1 MASDEYKMFTVRSL
15 PDATGEFDIKD
26 IRRDLSSLVNNAI
39 KSSLPENAY
48 FKVGEKQIAPNGQV
62 SVNVYMHE
70 DQSALAEKSARQ
82 QMESLSHRGSISP
95 RYEVTPSK
103 DVSDDVT
110 KALIADEQEMNKEQ
124 REGIRFNKGTLLR
137 AVAILTAIANIA
149 RRILSSVTSMAQQT
163 AKDMITANNLSMSYD
178 AVRTYRQVETIH
190 GMKEGT
196 ITGGISDIQKM
207 FGNIT
212 ALDEKALE
220 SLAIVMGGKI
230 EEMVKMGLGSSN
242 PEKVLGAILD
252 TFNEKANAGY
262 NSIGQQVGEVQAR
275 RELYSYL
282 LRISPQ
288 IADIF
293 ATMQEEQHNVNS
305 IWRNSYETFEQ
316 MKNAFPTARNNTPA
330 DYNVGATAGQEW
342 NKAVSVLNQIKH
354 SIELSL
360 VPEVLKIARWL
371 SNNRAFMSESQ
382 KAQLNR
388 ENYAKNE
395 AFIRSAETTI
405 SAIESSSG
413 GKPSVAQA
421 TRIKLLKEAMERARE
436 ANTAGLGDKIDFE
449 GYETTY
455 ELQLDVERDLATRK
469 NSTEIKSQKG
479 VGVSTGLTPSD
490 EEIARVL
497 SGHPDVEKAMRA
509 EYEEKR
515 RKSITDYNEAKE
527 LEGITRAQ
535 EEEEQFAYL
544 KAQEIDERTLER
556 QREIDEAKEKQK
568 KLVLA
573 GKVKKTKAYKEARNS
588 GDLSI
593 NTVYSDLLALQSLYP
608 EEDFLHDENGKELSL
623 KEARQKAIDS
633 GKAIPSNHGYSLDIV
648 REPIELD
655 ENTLARLREQ
665 AKATAWTNVPST
677 PAPSALG
684 GGSFYQW
691 AYSEYKDRFD
701 PKLLDYQLEDDI
713 NASYTDGGNA
723 LTELTF
729 RQWNKAVQAVAN
741 SLAGKSYS
749 GNAKV
754 VFSSGD
760 VTDETGVIQHKFT
773 FSVTADGKTLV
784 KDQPIETVTTGAL
797 WGDHSSLLE
806 TDINISNGKVNSM
819 GSTPSQMTRTN
830 RGQK

>member
-15 PDATGEFDIKD
+15 PDTKGEFDIKD

-124 REGIRFNKGTLLR
+124 REGIRFNRGTLLR

-330 DYNVGATAGQEW
+330 DYNVSATAGQEW
-342 NKAVSVLNQIKH
+342 NKALSVMKQILQ
-354 SIELSL
+354 SIQISL

-371 SNNRAFMSESQ
+371 SNNRSFMSESQ

-395 AFIRSAETTI
+395 AFIRSAEATI

-413 GKPSVAQA
+413 GKPTVAQA
-421 TRIKLLKEAMERARE
+421 TRIKLLKEAVERARE
-436 ANTAGLGDKIDFE
+436 ANSAGLGERVDFE
-449 GYETTY
+449 GYATTY
-455 ELQLDVERDLATRK
+455 ELQLNVERDLETRK
-469 NSTEIKSQKG
+469 KSTAIKSRMG
-479 VGVSTGLTPSD
+479 IGVSTGLAPSD

-497 SGHPDVEKAMRA
+497 SGHPDVETAMRA
-509 EYEEKR
+509 EYEKEQKDF
-515 RKSITDYNEAKE
+515 IADYNKTKE
-527 LEGITRAQ
+527 KETAERAETARAQ
-535 EEEEQFAYL
+535 LLYL
-544 KAQEIDERTLER
+544 KAHNTDEDRVER
-556 QREIDEAKEKQK
+556 AKEEQK
-568 KLVLA
+568 KLAMSGNVED
-573 GKVKKTKAYKEARNS
+573 TKAYREAKS
-588 GDLSI
+588 SSDLSI
-593 NTVYSDLLALQSLYP
+593 NTTYSDLLAVQELFKVDL
-608 EEDFLHDENGKELSL
+608 LHDAEGNELSL
-623 KEARQKAIDS
+623 KDAVKKAKKLGLAKYSKHGYGLDVIAS
-633 GKAIPSNHGYSLDIV
+633 LPALNEEELRAQAEEYAWSKIPSI
-648 REPIELD
+648 
-655 ENTLARLREQ
+655 
-665 AKATAWTNVPST
+665 

-691 AYSEYKDRFD
+691 AYGKYKEQFD

-713 NASYTDGGNA
+713 SASYTDEGNA
-723 LTELTF
+723 LFELTNSL
-729 RQWNKAVQAVAN
+729 WDKAIQAVAG
-741 SLAGKSYS
+741 SLVGKSYS

-760 VTDETGVIQHKFT
+760 VTDETGVIQHKFS

-784 KDQPIETVTTGAL
+784 KDQPIETIVTGAR
-797 WGDHSSLLE
+797 WGDHSTLFE
-806 TDINISNGKVNSM
+806 TDINVSNGKVNSM

>member
-15 PDATGEFDIKD
+15 PDAKGEFDIKD

-39 KSSLPENAY
+39 KSALPENAY
-48 FKVGEKQIAPNGQV
+48 FKVGEKQIAPNGQI

-82 QMESLSHRGSISP
+82 QIESLSHRGSISP

-103 DVSDDVT
+103 DVSEDVT
-110 KALIADEQEMNKEQ
+110 KALVADEQEMNKEQ
-124 REGIRFNKGTLLR
+124 REGIRFNRGTLLR
-137 AVAILTAIANIA
+137 ALAILTAIANIA

-330 DYNVGATAGQEW
+330 DYNVSATAGQEW
-342 NKAVSVLNQIKH
+342 NKALGVMKQILQ
-354 SIELSL
+354 SIQISL

-371 SNNRAFMSESQ
+371 SNNRSFMSESQ

-388 ENYAKNE
+388 ENYVKNE
-395 AFIRSAETTI
+395 AFIRSADATI
-405 SAIESSSG
+405 SAIEAKG
-413 GKPSVAQA
+413 NLTDAQRA
-421 TRIKLLKEAMERARE
+421 RVRVLKEAKKKAED
-436 ANTAGLGDKIDFE
+436 ANTKGGDKIDYE
-449 GYETTY
+449 GFETTY
-455 ELQLDVERDLATRK
+455 ELQLAVEQELLK
-469 NSTEIKSQKG
+469 QKRG
-479 VGVSTGLTPSD
+479 RTFMASHAGSSGTISVGEEWKLTPSD
-490 EEIARVL
+490 SEIERVL
-497 SGHPDVEKAMRA
+497 KGHPNVEARMRA
-509 EYEEKR
+509 EYEKESQDRLDDFAKLKDTEAGNRAEVAKGQFEYLKSQNTDEKR
-515 RKSITDYNEAKE
+515 KKRAKE
-527 LEGITRAQ
+527 E
-535 EEEEQFAYL
+535 
-544 KAQEIDERTLER
+544 
-556 QREIDEAKEKQK
+556 QK
-568 KLVLA
+568 KLVMS
-573 GKVKKTKAYKEARNS
+573 GNVEDTKAYREALKS

-593 NTVYSDLLALQSLYP
+593 HTVYSDLLAIQSLFP
-608 EEDFLHDENGKELSL
+608 DVDLLHDEAGNELSL
-623 KEARQKAIDS
+623 KEARAKAIKLKLAKS
-633 GKAIPSNHGYSLDIV
+633 TRWGYGLEITA
-648 REPIELD
+648 PLPALD
-655 ENTLARLREQ
+655 EEELRKQ
-665 AKATAWTNVPST
+665 AEAYAWEKVPSAS
-677 PAPSALG
+677 APEAMQ
-684 GGSFYQW
+684 SFYQW
-691 AYSEYKDRFD
+691 AFEHNEPFFNE
-701 PKLLDYQLEDDI
+701 KLLNYQLEDNVTD
-713 NASYTDGGNA
+713 SYTDGGNA

-729 RQWNKAVQAVAN
+729 RQWDKAIQAVAN

-784 KDQPIETVTTGAL
+784 RDQPIETIVTGAR
-797 WGDHSSLLE
+797 WGDHSTLLE
-806 TDINISNGKVNSM
+806 TDINVSNGKVNSM
-819 GSTPSQMTRTN
+819 GITPSQLTGGR
-830 RGQK
+830 K